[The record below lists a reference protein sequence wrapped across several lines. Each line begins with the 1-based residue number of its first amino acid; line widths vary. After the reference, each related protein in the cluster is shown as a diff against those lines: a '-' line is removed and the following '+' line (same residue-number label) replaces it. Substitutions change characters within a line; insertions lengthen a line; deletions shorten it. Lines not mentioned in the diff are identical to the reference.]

1 MVALVLGRL
10 HRYIMFSDRDAVS
23 GAEFPSCWKMELS
36 LTESGCQTMPST
48 TAEISCQVGE
58 RVDTECQAEEG
69 ELHDQ
74 LVQNMFIDL
83 YLQL

>member
-1 MVALVLGRL
+1 MVVLVLARL
-10 HRYIMFSDRDAVS
+10 HSYTMFTDRDAVS

-58 RVDTECQAEEG
+58 RVDMECQAEEG
-69 ELHDQ
+69 EMHDQ
-74 LVQNMFIDL
+74 LVENMFIYP
-83 YLQL
+83 YL